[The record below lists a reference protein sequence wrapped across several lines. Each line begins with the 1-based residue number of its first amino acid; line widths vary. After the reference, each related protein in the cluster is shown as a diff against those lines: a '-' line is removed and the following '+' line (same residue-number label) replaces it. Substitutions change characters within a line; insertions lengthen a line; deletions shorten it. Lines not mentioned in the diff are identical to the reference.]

1 MDDLQPKIMN
11 YSGMF
16 REQKTCDSLAGL
28 ITKEILSRDA
38 HNSIYDKTTVLAMDW
53 HIEISFTTPM
63 GSNSQSTPFILD
75 LYKKSNNNVHPPT
88 TIYSPHTEYGQ
99 SVKISIGRSINSD
112 LIASANYG
120 FGKHYITGSFDPVGG
135 SDARKPIEISYIG
148 IGFDYCLRRNTRI
161 IPMVGIEARGVKFL
175 QKKDVVL
182 YTHIP
187 VENYH
192 YKEIEKKY
200 VTMVVSASSIM
211 FPAYATNFYLQPSI
225 NLEATSK
232 SIAPAS
238 SISKEF
244 TVSLGYVF
252 NRKNS

>member
-1 MDDLQPKIMN
+1 
-11 YSGMF
+11 
-16 REQKTCDSLAGL
+16 
-28 ITKEILSRDA
+28 
-38 HNSIYDKTTVLAMDW
+38 
-53 HIEISFTTPM
+53 
-63 GSNSQSTPFILD
+63 
-75 LYKKSNNNVHPPT
+75 
-88 TIYSPHTEYGQ
+88 
-99 SVKISIGRSINSD
+99 
-112 LIASANYG
+112 
-120 FGKHYITGSFDPVGG
+120 
-135 SDARKPIEISYIG
+135 
-148 IGFDYCLRRNTRI
+148 
-161 IPMVGIEARGVKFL
+161 MVGIEARGVKFL

-252 NRKNS
+252 NRKNSWIQNWSATLWSSENKVAGDKNDVDGCKRIWSRKWFGARAWGGVNATRWLALALDTLD